1 MVITKA
7 IVFKIIYIALAAFMS
22 FLAFRLIVGLAKKAE
37 GGAEKAVKNIDRRM
51 LRTGDL
57 SAEKQKLS
65 KMGVCYRFGDYNLNP
80 SKYIMLRVFW
90 GVLFSAILFLGGASY
105 FSVLGFPAG
114 FYSVPLLYKWLNKRD
129 NTAMFEDI
137 YSTYSNLKI
146 QLSSGVYIGDC
157 LDYIYTTVKN
167 KRYAEAMKELI
178 LNFSDKTLTS
188 SEAIEIF
195 RDRFE
200 SREIDKLCN
209 MMTGFVQYGISEAY
223 LSDIMRE
230 VESLM
235 SAQAERAK
243 SNIESKAGFVNFCF
257 FALIIAM
264 VIYAMFQMF
273 SGAQLF

>member
-7 IVFKIIYIALAAFMS
+7 VVFKIIYIALAAFMS
-22 FLAFRLIVGLAKKAE
+22 FLAFRLVVGLARKAE
-37 GGAEKAVKNIDRRM
+37 GGAKEAVKNIDRRM

-80 SKYIMLRVFW
+80 SKYIMLRIFW
-90 GVLFSAILFLGGASY
+90 GVVFSAVLFLGGAKY
-105 FSVLGFPAG
+105 FSVLGFPVG
-114 FYSVPLLYKWLNKRD
+114 FYGVPLLFRWLNKRD
-129 NTAMFEDI
+129 NVAMFEDI

-146 QLSSGVYIGDC
+146 QLNSGVYIGDC

-195 RDRFE
+195 RNRFE

-223 LSDIMRE
+223 LNDIMRE

-243 SNIESKAGFVNFCF
+243 SNIEGKSGFVNFCF

-273 SGAQLF
+273 QGAKLF